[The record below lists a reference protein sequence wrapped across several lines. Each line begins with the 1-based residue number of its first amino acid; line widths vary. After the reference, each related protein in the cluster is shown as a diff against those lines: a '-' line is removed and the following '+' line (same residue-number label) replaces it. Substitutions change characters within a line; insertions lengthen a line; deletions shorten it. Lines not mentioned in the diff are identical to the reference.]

1 MTRQNYKKLF
11 EELCE
16 GLETNIRLSSSQP
29 HLIKHKVT
37 FVERDI
43 QIEGRGYIITLEV
56 IIDGV
61 RIFSETGI
69 NQQGYDENI
78 VLKTYYRLLQ
88 STFCYGVMASKR
100 ELDKITT
107 NA

>member
-1 MTRQNYKKLF
+1 MTRQEYKKLF
-11 EELCE
+11 QELCKS
-16 GLETNIRLSSSQP
+16 LETSIRLSSSEP

-37 FVERDI
+37 FVERDV
-43 QIEGRGYIITLEV
+43 QIEGQGYIITLEV

-61 RIFSETGI
+61 KIFSETGI
-69 NQQGYDENI
+69 NEQGYDENI

-100 ELDKITT
+100 ELDKIMPH
-107 NA
+107 A